1 MNAYFW
7 IIYAVVVI
15 SAIVALEATSLLWA
29 GVSFVILLSEIALIY
44 FGLGMPIIGGI
55 QLAIYAGGV
64 TVLILFA
71 IMMVG
76 ESYVK
81 PPGKNV
87 AAIVISSIVLL
98 FGTFLS
104 FRSAIDTF
112 KYRVFSTSDLG
123 RVFIEKFSFFVILL
137 AFIVAAILY
146 MANSIITKK
155 REAKR

>member
-137 AFIVAAILY
+137 AFIVAAVLY

>member
-7 IIYAVVVI
+7 LIYAVVVV

-44 FGLGMPIIGGI
+44 FGLGMPIIGGV

-71 IMMVG
+71 IMMIG
-76 ESYVK
+76 ESYAK
-81 PPGKNV
+81 PSGKNV
-87 AAIVISSIVLL
+87 AAIVLSLLVLV

-104 FRSAIDTF
+104 FKSAIDTF
-112 KYRVFSTSDLG
+112 KYKYFATEELG
-123 RVFIEKFSFFVILL
+123 KVFIEKFSFFVILL

-155 REAKR
+155 REANR

>member
-71 IMMVG
+71 IMMIG

-98 FGTFLS
+98 LGTFLS

-137 AFIVAAILY
+137 AFIVAAVLY